1 MGLNGCGGGTPLK
14 NTDDFEGKK
23 MKCHKNKTKEA

>member
-14 NTDDFEGKK
+14 NTDDFKEKK
-23 MKCHKNKTKEA
+23 VKRHKNKTKEA